1 MGTAPVPKGQ
11 ILSQDGNLCP
21 PERELGELS
30 IRRCKV
36 SRWARRGPRGVR
48 NEGFYLGSQGCVL
61 LKSTQPVHVCTAA
74 GTSPYHR
81 FAISTKLA
89 YKNFSLRA
97 TRVRISPVNT
107 RKLCI
112 LALTMC
118 MSRASSWDHAATQ
131 MHINGFLKKKKYI
144 FLKQSEES
152 GHLGCQNSHQ
162 GVSSPTLR
170 WGRTSPLL
178 PHITNQVVLCHS
190 THSAP
195 REETPSPGTVTSQQS
210 LK

>member
-11 ILSQDGNLCP
+11 ILSQDGNLCH
-21 PERELGELS
+21 PERKLEELS

-89 YKNFSLRA
+89 FKNFSLRA

-112 LALTMC
+112 LAVTMC

-131 MHINGFLKKKKYI
+131 MHINGFLKKKIYI
-144 FLKQSEES
+144 FES
-152 GHLGCQNSHQ
+152 RVRKADIWVAKIPTKVSPHPHCDGAGRHHCSHTSQ
-162 GVSSPTLR
+162 TKSCCATAPTLPPEKR
-170 WGRTSPLL
+170 PPPRALL
-178 PHITNQVVLCHS
+178 PVS
-190 THSAP
+190 RA
-195 REETPSPGTVTSQQS
+195 
-210 LK
+210 